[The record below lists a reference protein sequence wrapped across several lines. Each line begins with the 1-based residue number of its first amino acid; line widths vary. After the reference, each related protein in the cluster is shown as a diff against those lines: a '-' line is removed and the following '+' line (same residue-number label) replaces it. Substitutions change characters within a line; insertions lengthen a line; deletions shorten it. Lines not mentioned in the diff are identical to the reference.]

1 MTPFVG
7 GAEPGPACHGWRAGP
22 GGSAATGG
30 KLLSRR
36 MPDPPE
42 PPVARPVDASTAK
55 GEATVEEPTRAQ
67 AQHARRVA
75 ESRAT
80 VPDLT
85 LTTQVDME
93 AAVAF
98 RAEPPAPVPNVE
110 DLVVKACALALRE
123 SPRANGAYR
132 DGRFERYARVN
143 VGVTM
148 VTPDSTVAPVVFDAD
163 TKSLAQIAADTA
175 RLTRRAREGA
185 ITQPE
190 LSGATFT
197 VSSLGEFGI
206 THFTAVVNQPQAA
219 ILAVGAVEPR
229 AVVRDGVVIARH
241 AVDVTLSCD
250 HRILHG
256 ADAAR
261 LLRRIRELLE
271 QPASL
276 RG

>member
-1 MTPFVG
+1 
-7 GAEPGPACHGWRAGP
+7 
-22 GGSAATGG
+22 
-30 KLLSRR
+30 
-36 MPDPPE
+36 MPDPAE
-42 PPVARPVDASTAK
+42 PPVARRADTGTAK
-55 GEATVEEPTRAQ
+55 GEASVEEPTRAQ

-93 AAVAF
+93 AAAVL
-98 RAEPPAPVPNVE
+98 RAELPAPVPSFE

-123 SPRANGAYR
+123 APRANGAYR
-132 DGRFERYARVN
+132 DAHFEGYARVN

-148 VTPDSTVAPVVFDAD
+148 VTPDSTVTPVVFDAD
-163 TKSLAQIAADTA
+163 TKSLAEIAADTT
-175 RLTRRAREGA
+175 RLARRAREGA

-190 LSGATFT
+190 ISGATFT
-197 VSSLGEFGI
+197 VSSLGAFGV
-206 THFTAVVNQPQAA
+206 THFAAVVNQPQAA

-229 AVVRDGVVIARH
+229 AVVRDGVVVPRH
-241 AVDVTLSCD
+241 VVDATLSCD

-261 LLRRIRELLE
+261 FLRRIRELLE
-271 QPASL
+271 QPAPL